1 MIPFLIEYGLFYL
14 FHRKY
19 DARQVTLPPK
29 GEHIDDI
36 EQISET
42 FANVVNMNDNAGM
55 PSSTSGLLSGDAMVD
70 DFVNIQSETDTREL
84 NDHR

>member
-1 MIPFLIEYGLFYL
+1 MVPFLIVYGLSYI

-36 EQISET
+36 EQISEAL
-42 FANVVNMNDNAGM
+42 ANVNMNDNPGM
-55 PSSTSGLLSGDAMVD
+55 PSSTSGLPSGDAMVD
-70 DFVNIQSETDTREL
+70 DFVNIPSETDTREL
-84 NDHR
+84 NDNR